1 VVKGELKGKCH
12 FMDSSRPCK
21 LKANEEQSK
30 YVDLAKQNAFGPT
43 FLPIQKSI

>member
-1 VVKGELKGKCH
+1 VVKGGLKGKCH

-21 LKANEEQSK
+21 LKANEKKSK
-30 YVDLAKQNAFGPT
+30 YVDLVQQNAFGPT